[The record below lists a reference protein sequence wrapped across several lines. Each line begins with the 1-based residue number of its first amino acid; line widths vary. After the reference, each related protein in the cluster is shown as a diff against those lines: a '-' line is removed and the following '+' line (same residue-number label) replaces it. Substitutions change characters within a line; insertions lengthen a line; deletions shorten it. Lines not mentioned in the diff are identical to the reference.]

1 MNQISGE
8 EKFESAISRILIVG
22 VIASVLIEALGIVS
36 YYYAYGDLEILFQ
49 PQFALKGADFFSYTV
64 MAIRSIVLG
73 SWTPRHI
80 LGFGLVLL
88 MFTPYM
94 RVIASV
100 VHYGLAKNF
109 KYLLITGFVF
119 LVLTAS
125 LLIH

>member
-1 MNQISGE
+1 MNWISGE
-8 EKFESAISRILIVG
+8 EKFESAISYILIMG
-22 VIASVLIEALGIVS
+22 VTASVLIEALGIAS
-36 YYYAYGDLEILFQ
+36 YYYAYGNLGIFFQ
-49 PQFALKGADFFSYTV
+49 PEFTLKGADFFSYTV
-64 MAIRSIVLG
+64 RAIRSMVLG
-73 SWTPRHI
+73 SWTPQHF

-94 RVIASV
+94 RVVASV